1 MRSTHAKQSAAPK
14 RVPVSA
20 RPLPEPLAVR
30 VPAAAHL
37 LSMSERSVWYLIAKG
52 KLAVV
57 RVGAITLITTAS
69 IRALLGSP
77 GDAA

>member
-1 MRSTHAKQSAAPK
+1 MRTTHAKQSATPK
-14 RVPVSA
+14 PAPVSA

-30 VPAAAHL
+30 VPTAAHL

-52 KLAVV
+52 KLAAV

-69 IRALLGSP
+69 IRALLGSV
-77 GDAA
+77 GDDR